1 MTDKNLTAVMALLFV
16 GVLMGALD
24 LAVIGPALPAI
35 QSDFG
40 LDNRQLSWLFNI
52 YVLAQLVGTPLLAK
66 ASDKFGRRDV
76 YIGCILGFAAGSL
89 LLVIGGNYEMLFVG
103 RGIQGF
109 GASGIF
115 PVAAAVIGDT
125 FPEEKQGG
133 ALGLV
138 GAVFGL
144 AFLIGPVLGGILLQ
158 YAWEW
163 LFLINIPIAAVL
175 IIAAWRLL
183 PSGGSG
189 GQLPFDW
196 TGAVLLTVMLG
207 SLAIAITNLD
217 TTQTLVSLLSLDVGP
232 YLIISVIS
240 APLFWRRE
248 LRAPDPVIR
257 PSFFRSRRMK
267 LVLMIAAGVGT
278 TESAQVFLPA
288 LAVAALAVTESMAAW
303 LMLPAV
309 FVMIFVSPLVGKV
322 VDKTGPAPVIRA
334 SLFFVFAGLL
344 VYGFAA
350 MNYVSFIGGSLVV
363 GIGLAALLGAPM
375 RYVILEEAA
384 PQDRASAQGLLNIF
398 LAIGQLGGAA
408 IVGSVAASTGGG
420 QAGYQS
426 SFAVLGAIT
435 AALLMLAFLLRQ
447 KSTHPAEA
455 GPVGQTPE

>member
-1 MTDKNLTAVMALLFV
+1 MTESNLKAVMALLFV

-35 QSDFG
+35 QTDFA

-76 YIGCILGFAAGSL
+76 YIACILGFAAGSL
-89 LLVIGGNYEMLFVG
+89 LLVIAENYTTLMVG

-125 FPEEKQGG
+125 FPEEKQGS

-144 AFLIGPVLGGILLQ
+144 AFLIGPVLGGILLR

-163 LFLINIPIAAVL
+163 LFLINLPIAAVL
-175 IIAAWRLL
+175 IFGAWRLL
-183 PSGGSG
+183 PSAGTGE
-189 GQLPFDW
+189 QLPFDW
-196 TGAVLLTVMLG
+196 IGAILLTAMLS
-207 SLAIAITNLD
+207 SLAVGITNLD
-217 TTQTLVSLLSLDVGP
+217 STQVINSILSADVGP
-232 YLIISVIS
+232 FLLIAVVL
-240 APLFWRRE
+240 APVFWRRE
-248 LRAPDPVIR
+248 LQAPDPVIR
-257 PSFFRSRRMK
+257 PSFFRSRRLK

-278 TESAQVFLPA
+278 VESAQVFLPA
-288 LAVAALAVTESMAAW
+288 LRVASLGVTESTAAW

-309 FVMIFVSPLVGKV
+309 FVMIFVSPLSGKI
-322 VDKTGPAPVIRA
+322 VDKTGPARVIRG
-334 SLFFVFAGLL
+334 STFFVFAGLL
-344 VYGFAA
+344 VYGFAQ
-350 MNYVSFIGGSLVV
+350 MNYVTFIGGGMIV
-363 GIGLAALLGAPM
+363 GIGLAALLGAPL

-384 PQDRASAQGLLNIF
+384 PEDRATAQGLLNVF

-408 IVGSVAASTGGG
+408 IVGSVAASVGGG

-426 SFAVLGAIT
+426 SFSVLAAVTAVLIA
-435 AALLMLAFLLRQ
+435 LAFVLGSRATEE
-447 KSTHPAEA
+447 SN
-455 GPVGQTPE
+455 